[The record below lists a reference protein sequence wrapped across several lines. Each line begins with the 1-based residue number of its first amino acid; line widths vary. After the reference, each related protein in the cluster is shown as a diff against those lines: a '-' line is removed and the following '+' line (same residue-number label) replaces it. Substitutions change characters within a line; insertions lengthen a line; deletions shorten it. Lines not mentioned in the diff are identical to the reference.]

1 MSSRVATGR
10 MLDYCKLI
18 LVKMSF
24 NRSLFRKEY
33 RKTFT
38 YLNES
43 EQQELK
49 RWLRENLGTV

>member
-1 MSSRVATGR
+1 MSSRFATGR
-10 MLDYCKLI
+10 MLEYCKLI

-24 NRSLFRKEY
+24 DRSLFRKEY
-33 RKTFT
+33 RKTFA

>member
-1 MSSRVATGR
+1 MSSRFVKGR

-24 NRSLFRKEY
+24 DRSLFRKEY
-33 RKTFT
+33 RKTFA
-38 YLNES
+38 YLNEA

-49 RWLRENLGTV
+49 EWLRQNRGAV

>member
-1 MSSRVATGR
+1 MSSRFAKGR

-24 NRSLFRKEY
+24 DRSLFRKEY

-38 YLNES
+38 YLNEA
-43 EQQELK
+43 EQLELK
-49 RWLRENLGTV
+49 NWLRHNL